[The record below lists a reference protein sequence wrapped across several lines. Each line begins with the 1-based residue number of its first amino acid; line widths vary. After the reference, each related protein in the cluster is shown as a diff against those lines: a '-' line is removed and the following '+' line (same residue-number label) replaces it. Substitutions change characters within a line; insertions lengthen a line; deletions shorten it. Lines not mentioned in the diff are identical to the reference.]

1 MDTKSLEAI
10 EKMRQHFDAAP
21 YPRIPL
27 DTSPKDNIKLLYL
40 HNFLTAYYLRN
51 QQLIDTADKVIL
63 DAGCGTGYKALALAL
78 ANPGAKIVGIDLSE
92 ESVNLAIQ
100 RLQYHGIENTEFYA
114 MSIEDLPQLGLE
126 FDYINADEVLYLV
139 PDHVA
144 ALQAMKAVLKPEGII
159 RTNLHSSLQRFT
171 FYRAQKIFTIMGL
184 MDEAP
189 GELEIGLVRE
199 TAKALKNNT
208 GFKAT
213 AWKTEFETDDERVLA
228 NLLLQGDKGF
238 NIPQMFAALKATN
251 LEFISM
257 VNWQGWDV
265 IDLFKK
271 SEKLPKTLA
280 ERLPKFSQEE
290 QLHLFELFHSTYRL
304 LDFWC
309 GHPHAAKY
317 FVSIANWSNNN
328 WQKAKINLHPNLNVP
343 KVKQEII
350 DSITKNKT
358 WEFSRYLPFVKE
370 PFTYI
375 EPTTAAC
382 LLPLFDAPQTI
393 NDLVE
398 RWQKIKAVDPVTLNP
413 IEPEVA
419 FQQVKQQLINLEQ
432 TGLLLVE
439 AEN

>member
-1 MDTKSLEAI
+1 MDTKSSEAI

-27 DTSPKDNIKLLYL
+27 DTSPKNNIKLLYL
-40 HNFLTAYYLRN
+40 HNFVTAYYLRN
-51 QQLIDTADKVIL
+51 RQLIDTADKVIL
-63 DAGCGTGYKALALAL
+63 DAGCGTGYKAFALAL

-114 MSIEDLPQLGLE
+114 MSIEDLPQLGME

-139 PDHVA
+139 PDHIA
-144 ALQAMKAVLKPEGII
+144 ALQAMKAVLKPDGII
-159 RTNLHSSLQRFT
+159 RTNLHSSLQRFS
-171 FYRAQKIFTIMGL
+171 FYRAQKIFKIMGL

-199 TAKALKNNT
+199 TAKALKNNV

-213 AWKTEFETDDERVLA
+213 AWKQEFETDDERVLA

-238 NIPQMFAALKATN
+238 NVPQMFAALKASN

-257 VNWQGWDV
+257 VNWQGWNL

-271 SEKLPKTLA
+271 SEKLPETLA
-280 ERLPKFSQEE
+280 KRLPNFSQEE
-290 QLHLFELFHSTYRL
+290 HLHLFELLHSTYRL

-309 GHPHAAKY
+309 GHPNSSKS
-317 FVSIANWSNNN
+317 FVPISEWSDRN
-328 WQKAKINLHPNLNVP
+328 WQKAEINLHPNLNVERI
-343 KVKQEII
+343 KTEII
-350 DSITKNKT
+350 NCITNNKS
-358 WEFSRYLPFVKE
+358 WQFSQYLPFTKE

-375 EPTTAAC
+375 EPIMAAC

-393 NDLVE
+393 DNLGE
-398 RWQKIKAVDPVTLNP
+398 RWQKIKAVDPVTLTP
-413 IEPEVA
+413 IKPELA
-419 FQQVKQQLINLEQ
+419 FQQLKQQLIDLEQ
-432 TGLLLVE
+432 TGLILIE
-439 AEN
+439 A

>member
-1 MDTKSLEAI
+1 METKSSEAI

-40 HNFLTAYYLRN
+40 HNFVTAYYLRN
-51 QQLIDTADKVIL
+51 QQSIDTSGKVIL
-63 DAGCGTGYKALALAL
+63 DAGCGTGYKAFALAL
-78 ANPGAKIVGIDLSE
+78 ANPGAKIVGVDLSK

-100 RLQYHGIENTEFYA
+100 RLKYHGIENTEFHTL
-114 MSIEDLPQLGLE
+114 SIEDLPQLGLE

-139 PDHVA
+139 PDYIA

-159 RTNLHSSLQRFT
+159 RTNLHSSLQRFG

-199 TAKALKNNT
+199 TAKALKNNV

-213 AWKTEFETDDERVLA
+213 AWKVEFETDDERVLA

-238 NIPQMFAALKATN
+238 NIPQMFAALRSAD

-265 IDLFKK
+265 MDLFKN
-271 SEKLPKTLA
+271 SEKLPAKLE

-290 QLHLFELFHSTYRL
+290 RLHLFELLHSTYRL

-309 GHPHAAKY
+309 GHPQAAKS
-317 FVSIANWSNNN
+317 FVPIAEWSDNN
-328 WQKAKINLHPNLNVP
+328 WQKARINLHPNLNVA

-350 DSITKNKT
+350 NSITNNKT
-358 WEFSRYLPFVKE
+358 WEFRRYLPFTKE

-393 NDLVE
+393 NNLVE
-398 RWQKIKAVDPVTLNP
+398 RWQRIKAVDPVTLNS
-413 IEPEVA
+413 IETEVA
-419 FQQVKQQLINLEQ
+419 FQQVKQQLINLQ
-432 TGLLLVE
+432 QIGLLLVE
-439 AEN
+439 AQN